1 MKVIYTDNNATT
13 KVADEVIEEMV
24 PYLGEFY
31 GNPSNKKVRKF
42 GNLLQ
47 NAQENSAYTDK

>member
-1 MKVIYTDNNATT
+1 MTKLHKGLKTT
-13 KVADEVIEEMV
+13 QIGYNIRKIM
-24 PYLGEFY
+24 
-31 GNPSNKKVRKF
+31 NKKVRKF